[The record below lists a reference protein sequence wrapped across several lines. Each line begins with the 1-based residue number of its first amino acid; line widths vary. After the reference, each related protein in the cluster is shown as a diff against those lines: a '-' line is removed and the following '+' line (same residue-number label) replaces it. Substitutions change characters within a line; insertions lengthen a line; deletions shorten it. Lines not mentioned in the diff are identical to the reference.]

1 MASAL
6 SFFMTAEDEKAF
18 LRALEARQLE
28 VYPEAFDASYKPFV
42 ASEENASLFVAEGYY
57 LHMPAAGELVAH
69 PLRRGPKSGM
79 LEIDEVRSPVIYY
92 ARSLEEEGE
101 LRSGRV
107 WSELETMG
115 DKTRRQFK
123 STLLRHTFEDMRAY
137 FKKRFVRSEPA
148 GFFIGP
154 IAARKA
160 KEGLVLREAGRKG
173 VVVKPYR

>member
-1 MASAL
+1 MASTL
-6 SFFMTAEDEKAF
+6 SFFMTAEDEEAF
-18 LRALEARQLE
+18 LRALEARGLE
-28 VYPEAFDASYKPFV
+28 AYPETFAAAYEPFV
-42 ASEENASLFVAEGYY
+42 ASGENASLFVEEAYY
-57 LHMPAAGELVAH
+57 LHVPTAGELVGRQ
-69 PLRRGPKSGM
+69 LRRGPRSGM
-79 LEIDEVRSPVIYY
+79 LEVDEVRSPVIYY
-92 ARSLEEEGE
+92 ARSLEEDGE

-123 STLLRHTFEDMRAY
+123 STLLRHAFEDMRAY

-154 IAARKA
+154 VAARRF

-173 VVVKPYR
+173 GLVRPFR